1 MPLYINN
8 CALTDTAF
16 ILVTLLILANEKF
29 RKKNRNHTVCMV
41 SSTYSIIP
49 PLPDNN
55 AVRLIFYNELIVI
68 PKDKKVTCKY
78 LGTLV
83 SSEGHWYSFLFIS
96 NANLTQ
102 GCINDMHNKASE
114 LGANVVYIND
124 NIDFGTSVT
133 LLGQAYICT

>member
-1 MPLYINN
+1 M
-8 CALTDTAF
+8 F
-16 ILVTLLILANEKF
+16 
-29 RKKNRNHTVCMV
+29 CMV
-41 SSTYSIIP
+41 SSACSIIQ

-55 AVRLIFYNELIVI
+55 TVRLIFYNELIVI
-68 PKDKKVTCKY
+68 PKDKDVSCKY

-83 SSEGHWYSFLFIS
+83 SSEGHWYTFLFTS
-96 NANLTQ
+96 NVDLTQ
-102 GCINDMHNKASE
+102 GAINDMYNKASK